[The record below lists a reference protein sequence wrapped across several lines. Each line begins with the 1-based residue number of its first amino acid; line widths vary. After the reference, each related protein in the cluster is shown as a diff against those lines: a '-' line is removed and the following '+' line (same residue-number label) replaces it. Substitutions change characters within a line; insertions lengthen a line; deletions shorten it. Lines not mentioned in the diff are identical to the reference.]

1 MLRSMQLTPSNR
13 SSRSKLD
20 LLRRVP
26 AFAGC
31 NEKELAEAARHVD
44 EWSVATGTALTREG
58 TVGHEAF
65 VIIEGEADVMING
78 EAVAELGPGQF
89 VGEMAMLDRRPRTA
103 TVVAQTDM
111 RLLLIGP
118 AAFDEFAS
126 LRAVARELTKELAER
141 LRQAD
146 ARVGADEGA
155 RPG

>member
-1 MLRSMQLTPSNR
+1 MKLTPSNR
-13 SSRSKLD
+13 SSRDKLER
-20 LLRRVP
+20 LRKVP

-31 NEKELAEAARHVD
+31 NEKELAEVARYVD
-44 EWSVATGTALTREG
+44 DWSVTAGTALTREG

-65 VIIEGEADVMING
+65 VIIEGEAAVMING
-78 EAVAELGPGQF
+78 ESVAELGPGQF
-89 VGEMAMLDRRPRTA
+89 VGEMAMLDRRPRSA

-111 RLLLIGP
+111 RLFLIGP

-126 LRAVARELTKELAER
+126 LRAVARELTKELADR

-146 ARVGADEGA
+146 ARVGLDEAA

>member
-1 MLRSMQLTPSNR
+1 MQLIPSNR

-20 LLRRVP
+20 MLRKVP

-31 NEKELAEAARHVD
+31 SDKELSEAARHVD
-44 EWSVATGTALTREG
+44 EWEVAAGTALTREG

-65 VIIEGEADVMING
+65 VIIEGEAAVMING
-78 EAVAELGPGQF
+78 ESVADLGPGQF
-89 VGEMAMLDRRPRTA
+89 VGEMAMLDRRPRSA

-118 AAFDEFAS
+118 SAFDEFAS
-126 LRAVARELTKELAER
+126 LRAVARELTKELADR
-141 LRQAD
+141 LRRAD
-146 ARVGADEGA
+146 ARVGLDDAT